1 MKTLAILPRG
11 GLGDFL
17 YHALFARYVQSRL
30 PSFKP
35 VLIAPRYAGFLA
47 DFLDVRHVP
56 ACSLLTDASAGLHV
70 RGEIEFFGALNQV
83 RGHCLASFTNDVID
97 HGLARLFRLSLFDGG
112 ALGNWLAPF
121 NRRARPGSRDW
132 LNRMLHYHENGSH
145 ANPKHIVDRQRY
157 ALRRLGLSENLPSAY
172 REFWLSAVAPLHKQD
187 NSRLV
192 LLFPETA
199 QFAKN
204 LTFDQVNYL
213 VRQLRSDYRLRIFT
227 KHPQLYQGLGVETAG
242 FSDRLDPIRQICGA
256 SAVISADTFAAHV
269 AGINGTPT
277 YVICNA
283 TRRRPGCGYWGS
295 PYTNVFNFEDG
306 VSYKLDDDF
315 RVFRACEDT
324 ELFKA
329 VLPASEASGKCNGEV
344 PVTRVLTGSAARS

>member
-11 GLGDFL
+11 GLGDFF

-30 PSFKP
+30 PDLQP

-47 DFLDVRHVP
+47 DFLGVRHVP
-56 ACSLLTDASAGLHV
+56 ACSVLTDASAGLHI

-83 RGHCLASFTNDVID
+83 RSHCLASFTNDVID

-132 LNRMLHYHENGSH
+132 LNRLLHYHEGDGR
-145 ANPKHIVDRQRY
+145 ANPKHIVGRQRY
-157 ALRRLGLSENLPSAY
+157 ALSWTGLSENLPSAY
-172 REFWLSAVAPLHKQD
+172 REFWLSAVVPFQGQAD
-187 NSRLV
+187 SRLV

-199 QFAKN
+199 QLTKN
-204 LTFDQVNYL
+204 LTFEQVNYL
-213 VRQLRSDYRLRIFT
+213 VRRLRSDYRLRIFT
-227 KHPQLYQGLGVETAG
+227 KHPQLYRDLGVETAG

-269 AGINGTPT
+269 AGINATRT
-277 YVICNA
+277 YVICNSG
-283 TRRRPGCGYWGS
+283 RRRPRCEYWGS
-295 PYTNVFNFEDG
+295 PYGNVFNFEDG

-315 RVFRACEDT
+315 RLFQAREDT
-324 ELFKA
+324 PLFKA
-329 VLPASEASGKCNGEV
+329 VLAASEDSGKRGGEV
-344 PVTRVLTGSAARS
+344 SATRVLTGSAARS